1 MPKMQHKP
9 TDVVLRPFVR
19 DDFGEIAKLMARTWL
34 GEFQDTPAI
43 TAACL
48 ELCEYLDRSSWA
60 LVAERG
66 DNLLGAVLLDEKGH
80 CEQPDPQLD
89 GWSEAARQ
97 IADDVDESEAAAVR
111 AACEAELG
119 GVAEENALAREFCAT
134 GAPESATA
142 VKLLI
147 IAPESRGLGLGRR
160 LLDAAAE
167 RVRSIGAAGYYLLT
181 DDACDVGFYDHLGL
195 RQAIRRRSQAF
206 WPSQAAPQVDD
217 FCIYVYA
224 REV

>member
-66 DNLLGAVLLDEKGH
+66 DDLLGAVLLDEKGH

-97 IADDVDESEAAAVR
+97 IADDASS
-111 AACEAELG
+111 
-119 GVAEENALAREFCAT
+119 
-134 GAPESATA
+134 APP
-142 VKLLI
+142 
-147 IAPESRGLGLGRR
+147 AP
-160 LLDAAAE
+160 
-167 RVRSIGAAGYYLLT
+167 
-181 DDACDVGFYDHLGL
+181 
-195 RQAIRRRSQAF
+195 
-206 WPSQAAPQVDD
+206 PSPPPP
-217 FCIYVYA
+217 
-224 REV
+224 